1 MKSNDKGFTLTELL
15 SVMGIVGLLAT
26 VAVPAFAQ
34 YKARALD
41 SEAKSH
47 LQHAFRACKGY
58 WLENG
63 GSSSCSVP
71 IASAPAY
78 GYVQTATVNI
88 TTSGG
93 ETTFSGTAFHVDS
106 GNTYTIDATG
116 SIN

>member
-15 SVMGIVGLLAT
+15 TVMGIVGLLAT

-47 LQHAFRACKGY
+47 LQHVFRACKGY
-58 WLENG
+58 WLDNG
-63 GSSSCSVP
+63 SSSSCSVP
-71 IASAPAY
+71 IASATAY